1 METLFEV
8 VGSVIVEF
16 LTELWPPLYGILCAA
31 LVAVFAFLAYLFFT
45 AGETAKAVLSLLA
58 AGLFLA
64 VGVTGLK
71 NGAFK
76 PRRKKGRCPR
86 K

>member
-1 METLFEV
+1 METLFEL

-71 NGAFK
+71 NGTFQ
-76 PRRKKGRCPR
+76 PRRKKDRRPR

>member
-1 METLFEV
+1 METLCEV

-31 LVAVFAFLAYLFFT
+31 MVAVFVFLAYLFFP
-45 AGETAKAVLSLLA
+45 AGETAKAVISLLA

-64 VGVTGLK
+64 VGVAGLK
-71 NGAFK
+71 NGMFK
-76 PRRKKGRCPR
+76 PRRKKDRRPR

>member
-1 METLFEV
+1 METLFEI

-16 LTELWPPLYGILCAA
+16 LTEFWPPLYGILCAA
-31 LVAVFAFLAYLFFT
+31 LVAVFVFLTYLFFT
-45 AGETAKAVLSLLA
+45 AGETAKAVISLLA

-64 VGVTGLK
+64 VGVAGLK
-71 NGAFK
+71 NGTFK
-76 PRRKKGRCPR
+76 PRRKKDRRPR

>member
-1 METLFEV
+1 METLFEI

-31 LVAVFAFLAYLFFT
+31 LAAVFVFLAYLFFT
-45 AGETAKAVLSLLA
+45 AGETAKAVASLLA

-64 VGVTGLK
+64 VGVAGLK
-71 NGAFK
+71 NGTFK
-76 PRRKKGRCPR
+76 PRRKKDRRPR

>member
-1 METLFEV
+1 METLFEI

-31 LVAVFAFLAYLFFT
+31 LVAVFVFLTYLFFT
-45 AGETAKAVLSLLA
+45 AGETAKAVISLLA

-64 VGVTGLK
+64 VGVAGLK
-71 NGAFK
+71 NGTFK
-76 PRRKKGRCPR
+76 PRRKKDRRPR

>member
-1 METLFEV
+1 METLFEI

-16 LTELWPPLYGILCAA
+16 LTELWPPLYGVLCAA
-31 LVAVFAFLAYLFFT
+31 LAVVFVFLAYLFFT

-71 NGAFK
+71 NGAFQ
-76 PRRKKGRCPR
+76 PRRKKDRRPR

>member
-1 METLFEV
+1 METLFEI

-31 LVAVFAFLAYLFFT
+31 LAAVFVFLAYLFPT
-45 AGETAKAVLSLLA
+45 AGETAKAVVSLLA
-58 AGLFLA
+58 AGLFSA
-64 VGVTGLK
+64 VGVAGLK
-71 NGAFK
+71 NGTFK
-76 PRRKKGRCPR
+76 PRRKKDRRPR

>member
-1 METLFEV
+1 METLFEI

-31 LVAVFAFLAYLFFT
+31 LVAVFVFLTYLFFT
-45 AGETAKAVLSLLA
+45 AGETAKAVISLLA

-64 VGVTGLK
+64 VGITGLK
-71 NGAFK
+71 NGTFK
-76 PRRKKGRCPR
+76 PRRKKERRPR